1 MYQYHK
7 ILFLLVVMSLLTA
20 CTQSAPTTNLVSET
34 AVAVPATPEATAV
47 VATDVPAPT
56 ATPVPPT
63 ATPEPITGVAALT
76 SFASMPIKMLW
87 SDTFDDTTSG
97 WEPRYEGPKVA
108 LGPAPYNAY
117 VDGTYEFSV
126 RQYFESA
133 FLWDFN
139 GTQALPNYPYSVF
152 AEVVAQ
158 RDGYAVLFVDYQGDF
173 GRVDASSGIAVVFSL
188 KEAETTLGPDFSSDS
203 GSDVAVYEFRSGATW
218 NLNCDTS
225 GEWPE
230 VRTAVVAV
238 HVDADRIG
246 VEIAPSATGSA
257 RATKTCARVQ
267 PVRNAGN
274 AHVGIG
280 ALHAS
285 PFELY
290 RGSNDAYASDVGVI
304 RFQTMAIA
312 QRDTPLD
319 WTGGNT
325 KPEQLIEYSCVES
338 DTRRL
343 ISNEL
348 RSYYGYDS
356 RQCDPAIRWDGETY
370 PLEIVPYEANVDE
383 LIGNWQCG
391 NDAENRIAITRRGD
405 FLQLANMYDSYGM
418 VYVTSDF
425 DPERGKHFLVSDVF
439 LVRGKDYVRSTDELA
454 VGMRMFYTRL
464 GRNDTFSTLALVYRD
479 GQLKSNWAGDCT
491 RIP

>member
-1 MYQYHK
+1 MYSNQK
-7 ILFLLVVMSLLTA
+7 IVVLVLMVLLLSA
-20 CTQSAPTTNLVSET
+20 CTQAPAASDSTVVVT
-34 AVAVPATPEATAV
+34 AAPAVVTITATA
-47 VATDVPAPT
+47 APVST
-56 ATPVPPT
+56 ATAVPPT
-63 ATPEPITGVAALT
+63 ATAEPVTGVAALT

-87 SDTFDDTTSG
+87 SDTFDDTASG
-97 WEPRYEGPKVA
+97 WEPRYEGPNVA

-188 KEAETTLGPDFSSDS
+188 KEAETTLGPDFSSNI

-218 NLNCDTS
+218 NLKCDTS

-246 VEIAPSATGSA
+246 LEIAPSATESA
-257 RATKTCARVQ
+257 RAAQTCARVQ

-274 AHVGIG
+274 AHMGIG

-290 RGSNDAYASDVGVI
+290 RGSNDALANDVGVI

-319 WTGGNT
+319 WAGGNT
-325 KPEQLIEYSCVES
+325 RPEQLIEYSCVES

-356 RQCDPAIRWDGETY
+356 RQCDPAIRWDNETY

-425 DPERGKHFLVSDVF
+425 DPKRGKHFLVSDAF
-439 LVRGKDYVRSTDELA
+439 YVRGKDYVRSTDELA

-464 GRNDTFSTLALVYRD
+464 GRNDKFSTLTLVYRD

-491 RIP
+491 RT